1 MTKSQRMQHLREFVK
16 DAKDEDW
23 EMKVAGQRVQIIKKD
38 DKLGGKLE
46 FGTEVVVNKN
56 GTIASLLGA
65 SPGASTAVYAMIQVL
80 EKCFGERMKNEWKEK
95 ITEMVPSY
103 GKKLAEN
110 PELAEEIRN
119 YTKEKLELEY

>member
-16 DAKDEDW
+16 DAKEEDW
-23 EMKVAGQRVQIIKKD
+23 ELKIAGQRVQVIKKD

-65 SPGASTAVYAMIQVL
+65 SPGASTAAFAMLQVL
-80 EKCFGERMKNEWKEK
+80 EKCFGEQMKNEWKDK
-95 ITEMVPSY
+95 ILEMVPSY
-103 GKKLAEN
+103 GKKLSEN
-110 PELAEEIRN
+110 PELAEKVRN